1 MRYNTTKIR
10 FVMEAADDAPL
21 SYLGLPDKILTYST
35 LKSWFL
41 QTTPKALV
49 LSSFITVLIIILFLV
64 EPKDWPIGDKILCCL
79 MPIMIFVP
87 FTWIVSFMYGYR
99 LPKRVKRRFDEITEY
114 AFLGFERRD
123 LGPGYMLLLG
133 DDEEWRFEFYQ
144 MNGKNM
150 MTIQAIFKS
159 RSNSESF
166 SKAKLNELLK
176 SFCQKRY
183 SMIKNKPLTKYVVN
197 IAPYSVWID
206 LPMSMRLTSYDYRY
220 LRDEIKAFI
229 SSISIY

>member
-1 MRYNTTKIR
+1 
-10 FVMEAADDAPL
+10 MEAADDAPL

-99 LPKRVKRRFDEITEY
+99 LPKRVKRRFDEITELP
-114 AFLGFERRD
+114 FLD
-123 LGPGYMLLLG
+123 LKGGILALG
-133 DDEEWRFEFYQ
+133 ICCCLE
-144 MNGKNM
+144 M
-150 MTIQAIFKS
+150 MKS
-159 RSNSESF
+159 GV
-166 SKAKLNELLK
+166 
-176 SFCQKRY
+176 FCSTR
-183 SMIKNKPLTKYVVN
+183 
-197 IAPYSVWID
+197 
-206 LPMSMRLTSYDYRY
+206 
-220 LRDEIKAFI
+220 
-229 SSISIY
+229 

>member
-1 MRYNTTKIR
+1 
-10 FVMEAADDAPL
+10 
-21 SYLGLPDKILTYST
+21 
-35 LKSWFL
+35 
-41 QTTPKALV
+41 
-49 LSSFITVLIIILFLV
+49 
-64 EPKDWPIGDKILCCL
+64 
-79 MPIMIFVP
+79 
-87 FTWIVSFMYGYR
+87 MYGYR

-133 DDEEWRFEFYQ
+133 DDEDWRFEFYQ

-159 RSNSESF
+159 RSNSESI

-183 SMIKNKPLTKYVVN
+183 SMIKNKPMAKYVVN